1 MCKIL
6 KLLFF
11 ILVATGAL
19 ALVAATS
26 GVFAATTDAE
36 SVTLV
41 KTDTGL
47 SAAIA
52 EDLKTNDSVEVPVT
66 ASIQGEKI
74 EKTRAIVCNNEEI
87 NKENGKVE
95 SQEETVKKIAKK
107 KAKLVPARANLWAI
121 RTAELDDDLVHKKK
135 AQLVNVDMVKFDTE
149 KIFQVML
156 IAEFVPGPS
165 WAICC
170 VVDNEKP
177 AKSMGFLQAKK
188 DSCRT
193 YILVSDIG
201 TVEVKQILKVP
212 ISTRIEMAECLALKN
227 EMKSTRLLSVLN
239 AALTQAPNNH
249 EAVCEKIT

>member
-1 MCKIL
+1 MCKLLKIL
-6 KLLFF
+6 FLT
-11 ILVATGAL
+11 IVATGAL

-47 SAAIA
+47 SAYVHA

-66 ASIQGEKI
+66 ASIQSEKI

-87 NKENGKVE
+87 NKENGKEE
-95 SQEETVKKIAKK
+95 SQEEKEIKK
-107 KAKLVPARANLWAI
+107 KAAQHVTWANMISELS
-121 RTAELDDDLVHKKK
+121 AEQVTFLDRMDTGRGIGC
-135 AQLVNVDMVKFDTE
+135 QNVV
-149 KIFQVML
+149 VL

-177 AKSMGFLQAKK
+177 AKSMGFLLGNQQ

-212 ISTRIEMAECLALKN
+212 MSTRIEMAECLALKKN
-227 EMKSTRLLSVLN
+227 EMKSTILSVLN
-239 AALTQAPNNH
+239 AALTQAPNCH
-249 EAVCEKIT
+249 VAGCEKIA